1 VTSHWT
7 FASLA
12 SHFLTQTHESS
23 WLRRDLDHASD
34 RAFALELGKDG
45 EPPLTKRL
53 VAPDLRAKNLWV
65 GACSTLLGKSFAR
78 TEEAEPEEAE
88 PEEAEP
94 ELWLPQDQ
102 TQPAVMMDEPELEAE
117 EAEPDEP
124 RPELWLS
131 QDRAQSEAAP
141 HEPRPELWSP
151 PDQLQQP
158 ATPKHRHEPE
168 PEPRPERELEVLV
181 LSVTLV

>member
-1 VTSHWT
+1 MPVII
-7 FASLA
+7 
-12 SHFLTQTHESS
+12 FLTQTHESS

-78 TEEAEPEEAE
+78 TEEAEPE
-88 PEEAEP
+88 
-94 ELWLPQDQ
+94 LWLPQDQ
-102 TQPAVMMDEPELEAE
+102 LQPAVMMDEPELEAE

-151 PDQLQQP
+151 LDQLQQP
-158 ATPKHRHEPE
+158 VTPKHRREPE
-168 PEPRPERELEVLV
+168 PEPRPEPELEVLV